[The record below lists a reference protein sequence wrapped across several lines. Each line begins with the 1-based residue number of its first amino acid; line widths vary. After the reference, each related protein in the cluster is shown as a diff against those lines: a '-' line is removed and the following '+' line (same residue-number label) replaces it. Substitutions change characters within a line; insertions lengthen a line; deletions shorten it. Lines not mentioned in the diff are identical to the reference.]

1 MVVGDVLVVVD
12 GVALVEVVR
21 VPTGVT
27 GVAGALT
34 AGVVVLVGVTTDDA
48 PGMLRPIVMAA
59 PVDATTAMV
68 PDMNQLAIP

>member
-1 MVVGDVLVVVD
+1 M
-12 GVALVEVVR
+12 
-21 VPTGVT
+21 PTGVT
-27 GVAGALT
+27 GVASALT
-34 AGVVVLVGVTTDDA
+34 AGVVVLVGATTDDA